1 MKDFFISYNISDIAW
16 AEWVAWVLEENN
28 YSVTISAWDFR
39 PGGNIVLDINQ
50 AIEDC
55 QKTIIILSEDYLKAK
70 EQQAEWASTFI
81 QDPISSERK
90 LIPIKVAHCHP
101 KGILGGIS
109 QINLIGLES
118 DAAKDLILESLR
130 AERRKPILEPIYPE
144 NYLERQTPTEVK
156 FPGEIRGYLP
166 RSGATK
172 FVGRLEDMEALHNMI
187 QDSTQEEVTSIF
199 GMGGIGKTEMALQ
212 YARQF
217 GAKSYGIV
225 CWIQARD
232 KNIASQIISFTET
245 HFEFRPSKELEIE
258 QQVIKCWERWP
269 IFMQPMGKSNETQ
282 STRISKNADSSVSK
296 IDQTHLFPCLIIL
309 DDVMS
314 FSDIR
319 SLLPP
324 QTDSRFRVL
333 ITSRHRFNRVNNF
346 EIKVISE
353 KSSLEL
359 LQSILK
365 DERVQDQI
373 IDAKIIC
380 KRLGYLPLALELV
393 GHNLELDQN
402 ISFRDIQDELDE
414 MRIDA
419 YSLLKDEFSDNMTAR
434 LGVAE
439 AFELS
444 FQKLDND
451 VQNLA
456 VTLSLFAATSIPWDI
471 VETCFSEITKFDL
484 RNQRKKLI
492 QNSLIQIAE
501 TGKELYRLHPLIR
514 EYLQA
519 RCATS
524 ENADK
529 LKRKYCS
536 AILCES
542 KQLHQD
548 LTREEILGLS
558 YIAPH
563 IEESVNTWIKNFS
576 SVENSILVCER
587 IAQFHERQGFY
598 SKAGQ
603 LYLMCYNHVQEESIS
618 DRYSIAKCLQNLCLN
633 YQYQGRYSEAETYC
647 CESLNLIRGLCK
659 NEICTELADSI
670 NACGRLYASQEGAT
684 EKAEVYLEESLE
696 IRNHLLRQGKDCTK
710 NDYKELAD
718 NFSDLAYIYHQKG
731 DYKSAQSAL
740 NQASNI
746 YRKLEDKINMA
757 STLSDL
763 AAIYIDIALVE
774 EDIEAEKTLHQ
785 DAELLLIESLKIKR
799 DLFEEN
805 HPDIAETIHNLA
817 NLFFDKK
824 EFNKAIELHQ
834 QALDIFRNL
843 YENDQHPDIS
853 MSLENLAN
861 CYRAVNDMER
871 AKDLYERSIAIAK
884 SYKLEESVS
893 RIRRKVNEITIPDS

>member
-16 AEWVAWVLEENN
+16 AEWIAWVLEEND
-28 YSVTISAWDFR
+28 YTVTISAWDFR
-39 PGGNIVLDINQ
+39 PGGNIVLDTNQ

-55 QKTIIILSEDYLKAK
+55 QKTIVILSDDYLKAK
-70 EQQAEWASTFI
+70 EQQPEWAAAFI
-81 QDPISSERK
+81 QDPNSSERK

-101 KGILGGIS
+101 KGILRGIS
-109 QINLIGLES
+109 QISLIGLES
-118 DAAKDLILESLR
+118 DAAKDLLLESLK
-130 AERRKPILEPIYPE
+130 AERRKPPLEPIYPD

-172 FVGRLEDMEALHNMI
+172 FVGRLEDMEALHNMV
-187 QDSTQEEVTSIF
+187 QGSTQEEITSIF
-199 GMGGIGKTEMALQ
+199 GMGGIGKTELALQ
-212 YARQF
+212 YVRQF
-217 GAKSYGIV
+217 GSKSYGIV

-269 IFMQPMGKSNETQ
+269 VFIQPMGAINETQ
-282 STRISKNADSSVSK
+282 SKNTGKDSDRIGSKV
-296 IDQTHLFPCLIIL
+296 DQSHLFPCLIIL
-309 DDVMS
+309 DDVTN
-314 FSDIR
+314 FSEVR

-324 QTDSRFRVL
+324 QTDKRFRVL
-333 ITSRHRFNRVNNF
+333 ITSRQRFSRVNNF
-346 EIKVISE
+346 EIKAISE
-353 KSSLEL
+353 RSSLEL

-365 DERVQDQI
+365 DGRTEDQI
-373 IDAKIIC
+373 IDAKVIC

-393 GHNLELDQN
+393 GHNLELDQS
-402 ISFRDIQDELDE
+402 ISFKDIQEELDE

-419 YSLLKDEFSDNMTAR
+419 YSLLKDEFSDNMTAQ

-444 FQKLDND
+444 FQKLDDD

-456 VTLSLFAATSIPWDI
+456 VTLSLFAATPIPWNI
-471 VETCFSEITKFDL
+471 VEICFAEVNKFVL

-501 TGKELYRLHPLIR
+501 TGRELYRLHPLIQ
-514 EYLQA
+514 EYLRA
-519 RCATS
+519 RCVTN

-536 AILCES
+536 AMLCGS
-542 KQLHQD
+542 NQLHQD
-548 LTREEILGLS
+548 LTREDILCLS
-558 YIAPH
+558 HIVPH
-563 IEESVNTWIKNFS
+563 IEESINTWIKGFS
-576 SVENSILVCER
+576 SAENSILVCER
-587 IAQFHERQGFY
+587 IARFHERQGFY

-603 LYLMCYNHVQEESIS
+603 LYLTCYSYVQEEFNS
-618 DRYSIAKCLQNLCLN
+618 DRYSISKCLQNLCLN

-647 CESLNLIRGLCK
+647 CESLNLTRGLYK
-659 NEICTELADSI
+659 NKICTELADGI

-684 EKAEVYLEESLE
+684 EKAEAYLKESLE
-696 IRNHLLRQGKDCTK
+696 IRNYLLRKGNNYTES
-710 NDYKELAD
+710 DYKELAD

-731 DYKSAQSAL
+731 DYESAKSAIS
-740 NQASNI
+740 QASNI
-746 YRKLEDKINMA
+746 YRRLEDKINLA

-763 AAIYIDIALVE
+763 AAIYIDIAFT
-774 EDIEAEKTLHQ
+774 EDDTETAEALHQ

-817 NLFFDKK
+817 NLYFDKN
-824 EFNKAIELHQ
+824 EFDKAIELHQ

-843 YENDQHPDIS
+843 YENDKHPDIS

-861 CYRAVNDMER
+861 CYRSINEMER
-871 AKDLYERSIAIAK
+871 AKDLYERSLAIAK
-884 SYKLEESVS
+884 FYKLEESVS
-893 RIRRKVNEITIPDS
+893 RIRHKVNEITIPNS